1 MIKKRWIILMTA
13 MVVFAIWGAF
23 APEGSF
29 ECEFGTGEGQ
39 INPADVA
46 WIITATIFV
55 LMMTPGLSFFYGG
68 MVGAR
73 NVISTMLQS
82 FIAMGIISVL
92 WVVIGFSL
100 CFGDDVAGLGII
112 GNPLSFPMLDGVGG
126 ATYITQNTG
135 KFVGGASIPLALF
148 ALFQMK
154 FAIITPSLITGSFA
168 ERVRFSGY
176 MWFMIFFFFFIYC
189 PLAHMTWHPDGL
201 FLNWGVVDFAGGI
214 VVHASSGVAAL
225 AGALFLGRRKTSNRN
240 AEPANIPF
248 VLLGAAMLWLGWFG
262 FNAGSSLHADGMAV
276 KAFLNTNTSSA
287 VAMMTWIFFDCLRGR
302 KPSAMGAAV
311 GCVVGLVAIT
321 PSAAYVTVGQSITIS
336 FIITLICNIAV
347 NWGKGSGVDDALDV
361 FPTHGTGGI
370 FGTVLTGIFIQEGL
384 IAGTW
389 EGFVIFLYHLLAIG
403 LVIVYTLI
411 VSYIG
416 YKLVD
421 HFIPMRVSERS
432 EEIGLD
438 ISQHDEHYGLAH
450 VADREIAEYA
460 QYEQEKKQK

>member
-1 MIKKRWIILMTA
+1 MVKKRWIILMTA
-13 MVVFAIWGAF
+13 MVIFAIWGAF
-23 APEGSF
+23 APEHSF
-29 ECEFGTGEGQ
+29 ECEFGTAEGQ

-46 WIITATIFV
+46 WLITATIFV

-82 FIAMGIISVL
+82 FIAMGLISVL

-100 CFGDDVAGLGII
+100 CFGDDVGGLGII
-112 GNPLSFPMLDGVGG
+112 GNPLSFPMLSNVGG
-126 ATYITQNTG
+126 ATYITENTG

-225 AGALFLGRRKTSNRN
+225 AGAIFLGRRKTVNRN

-248 VLLGAAMLWLGWFG
+248 VLLGAALLWLGWFG

-276 KAFLNTNTSSA
+276 KAFLNTNTASA

-321 PSAAYVTVGQSITIS
+321 PSAGYVTVGQSITIS

-347 NWGKGSGVDDALDV
+347 NWGKGRGVDDALDV

-389 EGFVIFLYHLLAIG
+389 DGFVIFLYHLLAIA
-403 LVIVYTLI
+403 LVIVYTFAM
-411 VSYIG
+411 SYVG

-421 HFIPMRVSERS
+421 HFIPLRVSTKS
-432 EEIGLD
+432 ELIGLD

-450 VADREIAEYA
+450 VGEREIAEYA
-460 QYEQEKKQK
+460 QYEHDKKKK